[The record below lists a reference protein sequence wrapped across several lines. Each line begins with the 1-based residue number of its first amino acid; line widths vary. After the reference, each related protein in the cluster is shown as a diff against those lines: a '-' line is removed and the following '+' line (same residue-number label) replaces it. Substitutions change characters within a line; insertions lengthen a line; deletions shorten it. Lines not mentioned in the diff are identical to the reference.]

1 MGMILKE
8 AVLIEP
14 IGRDRC
20 QELVPEA
27 VSRAPGAR
35 LLYRVEM
42 ELPLASLVNE
52 ALIAVADGADDNP
65 AGL

>member
-14 IGRDRC
+14 IERDRC
-20 QELVPEA
+20 QELIPEA
-27 VSRAPGAR
+27 VSRTPGPR
-35 LLYRVEM
+35 PKYRAEM

-52 ALIAVADGADDNP
+52 MLTAVAEGADDNP
-65 AGL
+65 AGP

>member
-1 MGMILKE
+1 
-8 AVLIEP
+8 LIER

-20 QELVPEA
+20 QELGPEA

-52 ALIAVADGADDNP
+52 MLIAVAGGAADNP
-65 AGL
+65 AEL